1 MFVIGALGIWSS
13 EFASTYLEEPPPRPP
28 PRRIMIAKPEHGR
41 FSPVTMV
48 PYPDISDLP
57 DDLAA
62 ALVRLVRLI
71 NQLQARNPD
80 LDRLALSVETE
91 LDLRAA
97 LILVR
102 HVESTKGCFQLMIS
116 PWDGRQL
123 LDGPMP

>member
-1 MFVIGALGIWSS
+1 ML
-13 EFASTYLEEPPPRPP
+13 T
-28 PRRIMIAKPEHGR
+28 
-41 FSPVTMV
+41 
-48 PYPDISDLP
+48 YPDISGLP

-71 NQLQARNPD
+71 NQLRVRNPG

-97 LILVR
+97 VILIR
-102 HVESTKGCFQLMIS
+102 HVERSGGGFDLMLS

-123 LDGPMP
+123 LDGGDPLNARPLP